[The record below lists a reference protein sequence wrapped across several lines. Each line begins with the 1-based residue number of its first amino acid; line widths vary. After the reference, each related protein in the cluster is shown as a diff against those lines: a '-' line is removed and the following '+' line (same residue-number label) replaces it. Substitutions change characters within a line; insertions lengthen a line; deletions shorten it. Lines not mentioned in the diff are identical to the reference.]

1 MKKIDVF
8 VLGMVQVNTY
18 VLWNDNHVLIVD
30 PGTANAQ
37 LMQKIEEA
45 GAIVDGIVLTHG
57 HFDHI
62 GGVDKLVER
71 YHCPLYINA
80 NDQAMLSDPVL
91 NFSYG
96 EAVVVRTKPLDLL
109 PGRQTIGAFELFVID
124 APGHSEGSSMIQ
136 WGDCLFCGDVVFQ
149 GSIGRTD
156 LATGSNS
163 KMMQSLKMMKETLD
177 GDVKLYPGH
186 GPTTTWKLELLTNP
200 FLQF

>member
-71 YHCPLYINA
+71 YHCSLYINA
-80 NDQAMLSDPVL
+80 NDQAMLNDPVL

-96 EAVVVRTKPLDLL
+96 EPVIVQTKPLVLL
-109 PGRQTIGAFELFVID
+109 PGKQTIGAFDLFVID
-124 APGHSEGSSMIQ
+124 APGHSEGSSLIR
-136 WGDCLFCGDVVFQ
+136 WDDCLFCGDVVFQ

-177 GDVKLYPGH
+177 GDLKLYPGH
-186 GPTTTWKLELLTNP
+186 GPTTTWKQELLTNP

>member
-71 YHCPLYINA
+71 YHCSLYINA
-80 NDQAMLSDPVL
+80 NDQAMLNDPVL

-96 EAVVVRTKPLDLL
+96 EPVIVHTKPLVLL
-109 PGRQTIGAFELFVID
+109 PGKQTIGAFDLFVID
-124 APGHSEGSSMIQ
+124 APGHSEGSSLIR
-136 WGDCLFCGDVVFQ
+136 WDDCLFCGDVVFQ

-177 GDVKLYPGH
+177 GDLKLYPGH
-186 GPTTTWKLELLTNP
+186 GPTTTWKQELLTNP

>member
-80 NDQAMLSDPVL
+80 NDQALLNDPVL

-96 EAVVVRTKPLDLL
+96 EPIVVRTKPLDLL
-109 PGRQTIGAFELFVID
+109 PGRQTIGTFELFVID

-136 WGDCLFCGDVVFQ
+136 WDDCLFCGDVVFQ

-177 GDVKLYPGH
+177 GDLKLYPGH
-186 GPTTTWKLELLTNP
+186 GPTTTWKQELLTNP

>member
-71 YHCPLYINA
+71 YHCSLYINA
-80 NDQAMLSDPVL
+80 NDQAMLNDSVL

-96 EAVVVRTKPLDLL
+96 EPVIVQTKPLDLL
-109 PGRQTIGAFELFVID
+109 PGKQTIGAFDLFVID
-124 APGHSEGSSMIQ
+124 APGHSEGSSLIR
-136 WGDCLFCGDVVFQ
+136 WDDCLFCGDVVFQ

-177 GDVKLYPGH
+177 GDLKLYPGH
-186 GPTTTWKLELLTNP
+186 GPTTTWKQELLTNP

>member
-71 YHCPLYINA
+71 YHCSLYINA
-80 NDQAMLSDPVL
+80 NDQAMLNDPVL

-96 EAVVVRTKPLDLL
+96 EPVIVQTKPLDLL
-109 PGRQTIGAFELFVID
+109 PGKQTIGAFDLFVID
-124 APGHSEGSSMIQ
+124 APGHSEGSSLIR
-136 WGDCLFCGDVVFQ
+136 WNDCLFCGDVVFQ

-177 GDVKLYPGH
+177 GNLKLYPGH
-186 GPTTTWKLELLTNP
+186 GPTTTWKQELLTNP

>member
-71 YHCPLYINA
+71 YHCSLYINA
-80 NDQAMLSDPVL
+80 NDQAML

-96 EAVVVRTKPLDLL
+96 EPVIVQTKPLDLL
-109 PGRQTIGAFELFVID
+109 PGKQTIGAFDLFVID

-136 WGDCLFCGDVVFQ
+136 WDDCLFCGDVVFQ

-177 GDVKLYPGH
+177 GDLKLYPGH
-186 GPTTTWKLELLTNP
+186 GPTTTWKQELLTNP

>member
-71 YHCPLYINA
+71 YHCSLYINA
-80 NDQAMLSDPVL
+80 NDQAMLNDPVL

-96 EAVVVRTKPLDLL
+96 EPFKQSHWTYYRENKRSEPL
-109 PGRQTIGAFELFVID
+109 I
-124 APGHSEGSSMIQ
+124 
-136 WGDCLFCGDVVFQ
+136 
-149 GSIGRTD
+149 
-156 LATGSNS
+156 
-163 KMMQSLKMMKETLD
+163 
-177 GDVKLYPGH
+177 
-186 GPTTTWKLELLTNP
+186 
-200 FLQF
+200 FL

>member
-71 YHCPLYINA
+71 YHCSLYINA
-80 NDQAMLSDPVL
+80 NDQAMLNDPVL

-96 EAVVVRTKPLDLL
+96 EPVIVQTKPLDLL
-109 PGRQTIGAFELFVID
+109 PVKQTIGAFDLFVID

-136 WGDCLFCGDVVFQ
+136 WDDCLFCGDVVFQ

-163 KMMQSLKMMKETLD
+163 KMIQSLKMMKETLD
-177 GDVKLYPGH
+177 GDLKLYPGH
-186 GPTTTWKLELLTNP
+186 GPTTTWKQELLTNP

>member
-71 YHCPLYINA
+71 YHCSLYINA
-80 NDQAMLSDPVL
+80 NDQAMLNDPVL

-96 EAVVVRTKPLDLL
+96 EPVIVQTKPLDLL
-109 PGRQTIGAFELFVID
+109 PGKQTIGAFDLFVID

-136 WGDCLFCGDVVFQ
+136 WDDCLFCGDVVFQ

-163 KMMQSLKMMKETLD
+163 KMIQSLKMMKETLD
-177 GDVKLYPGH
+177 GDLKLYPGH
-186 GPTTTWKLELLTNP
+186 GPTTTWKQELLTNP

>member
-71 YHCPLYINA
+71 YHCSLYINA
-80 NDQAMLSDPVL
+80 NYQAMLNDPVL

-96 EAVVVRTKPLDLL
+96 EPVIVQTKPLDLL
-109 PGRQTIGAFELFVID
+109 PGKQTIGAFDLFVID
-124 APGHSEGSSMIQ
+124 APGHSEGSSLIR
-136 WGDCLFCGDVVFQ
+136 WDDCLFCGDVVFQ
-149 GSIGRTD
+149 GSMGRTD

-177 GDVKLYPGH
+177 GDLKLYPGH
-186 GPTTTWKLELLTNP
+186 GPTTTWKQELLTNP